1 MKRIIAILLLLPALL
16 IAGPYDTLFVLRVS
30 PDSVNANR
38 QVLIAFPPGYFMRP
52 GAGTKIDVY
61 CQPLVWNADSVRY
74 DTVSAAWRLLGV
86 DTTRQKIVYT
96 TEDTLPAG
104 GIEGLILG
112 PDGKFTRGQ

>member
-1 MKRIIAILLLLPALL
+1 MKRILVFLLLLPVLL
-16 IAGPYDTLFVLRVS
+16 LAGPNDTLYVLRVA

-38 QVLIAFPPGYFMRP
+38 QVLMVFLPDYITRP

-61 CQPLVWNADSVRY
+61 CQPLIWNADSVRY
-74 DTVSAAWRLLGV
+74 DTAAAAWRLLGV
-86 DTTRQKIVYT
+86 DTAKHKIVYT

-112 PDGKFTRGQ
+112 VDGRFTRD